1 MTTPATLDCSIIIVN
16 WNVCALLRHCLASL
30 PDAAGS
36 RLRYEVIV
44 VDNAS
49 DDDSVA
55 MVRAEFPA
63 VRLRANATN
72 RGFSGGNNDGIRAGR
87 GRTLLLLNP
96 DTEMRPGSLAALLAT
111 LDAAPDV
118 GLVGPRLLNPDGSVQ
133 PSRRRFPTL
142 ATALLESTPLQPY
155 LPNHPLLRR
164 YYVADR
170 PDDREQEVDWITGAC
185 MLVRREVIAQVGG
198 FDEGY
203 FMYSEELDLCRR
215 IKEAGWRIVYQPA
228 AVVVH
233 HESQSADQDVP
244 ARHLR
249 FNRSKIRY
257 FLRWHGRTAAALLRL
272 WLLALYAWQGSL
284 EAAKWLLGHKRPVR
298 AARLRLIA
306 GVLRDGLRLGSGT
319 REQVSGIRRPKIG
332 MDDTHEAQHQT
343 SDP

>member
-1 MTTPATLDCSIIIVN
+1 VNTDATLDCSIIIVN
-16 WNVCALLRHCLASL
+16 WNVRDLLRRCLASL
-30 PDAAGS
+30 PGAAGPHM
-36 RLRYEVIV
+36 RYEVIV

-49 DDDSVA
+49 HDDSGA

-63 VRLRANATN
+63 VRLRANTTN
-72 RGFSGGNNDGIRAGR
+72 RGFSGGNNDGIRLAQ

-96 DTEMRPGSLAALLAT
+96 DTEMQPGSLAALLVA
-111 LDAAPDV
+111 LDVAPEV
-118 GLVGPRLLNPDGSVQ
+118 GMVGPRLLYPDGSVQ

-164 YYVADR
+164 YYVADQ
-170 PDDREQEVDWITGAC
+170 PDDVEQDVDWITGAC
-185 MLVRREVIAQVGG
+185 MLVRRAVIAQVGG

-233 HESQSADQDVP
+233 YEGRSADQDVP

-257 FLRWHGRTAAALLRL
+257 FLRWHGRTAAAGLRL

-284 EAAKWLLGHKRPVR
+284 EAAKWLLGHKRPLR
-298 AARLRLIA
+298 AARLRMIGA
-306 GVLRDGLRLGSGT
+306 VLRDGLRL
-319 REQVSGIRRPKIG
+319 RPGIR
-332 MDDTHEAQHQT
+332 D
-343 SDP
+343 

>member
-1 MTTPATLDCSIIIVN
+1 MKTQPTLDCSIIIVN
-16 WNVCALLRHCLASL
+16 WNVCALLRRCLARL
-30 PDAAGS
+30 PEAAGPHV
-36 RLRYEVIV
+36 RYEVIV

-49 DDDSVA
+49 HDDSVA

-63 VRLRANATN
+63 VRLRANPTN
-72 RGFSGGNNDGIRAGR
+72 RGFSGGNNDGIRLAR

-96 DTEMRPGSLAALLAT
+96 DTEMQPGSLAALLAT
-111 LDAAPDV
+111 VDAAPAV
-118 GLVGPRLLNPDGSVQ
+118 GMAGPRLLNPDGSVQ

-155 LPNHPLLRR
+155 FPNHPILRR
-164 YYVADR
+164 YYLADQ
-170 PDDREQEVDWITGAC
+170 PDDREQDVDWITGAC
-185 MLVRREVIAQVGG
+185 MLVRRDVIRQVGG

-257 FLRWHGRTAAALLRL
+257 VLRRHGRTAAAGLRL
-272 WLLALYAWQGSL
+272 WLLALYAWQGGL
-284 EAAKWLLGHKRPVR
+284 EAAKWLLGHKRPLR
-298 AARLRLIA
+298 AARLRMIRA
-306 GVLRDGLRLGSGT
+306 ILRDGLRLRDKNYS
-319 REQVSGIRRPKIG
+319 REAKNNVL
-332 MDDTHEAQHQT
+332 
-343 SDP
+343 